1 MRRRSLRAL
10 GLDAVPFRHPL
21 EYPGRPA
28 PEPCLLLEAELLP
41 LRAVPGR
48 PLGAW
53 PVVGG
58 GAVGPPGDGG
68 GVAAGTDGGSAAEP
82 PGDGRDVAPR
92 TDGGGTRPPAGGG
105 TGARTEDGSG
115 PPVTDGGASR
125 TDRAGPPVAGR
136 PRTDAVPG
144 GRGAAD
150 GPEPPLDTFLTARG
164 RLVTGRRHPVL
175 AVGSNASPAQMCHKL
190 AAHGLPAAVPM
201 VPVTVRGIGVG
212 CSAHIG
218 RAGYVAAAPYADPA
232 AERRLVV
239 SWLDPDQL
247 AAVDASELHYRR
259 VLLPGAAF
267 PMTLPSGDPLGGA
280 YLYVSRHGVLL
291 DPATGRP
298 HPGAE
303 DQSALL
309 SALLRSSKRL
319 RTLLGPDPRAWTERA
334 RAEETVR
341 AEGARI
347 FREEGWI
354 HPEGDLPSGS
364 GPTDLRH
371 ADLAP

>member
-1 MRRRSLRAL
+1 MTRRSLRAL
-10 GLDAVPFRHPL
+10 GLDAVPFRRPL

-28 PEPCLLLEAELLP
+28 PEPCLLLETELLP

-53 PVVGG
+53 PVVGAPG
-58 GAVGPPGDGG
+58 PDGTGQPDGPGTPPGTATAPGPRPG
-68 GVAAGTDGGSAAEP
+68 PAP
-82 PGDGRDVAPR
+82 P
-92 TDGGGTRPPAGGG
+92 PPPDG
-105 TGARTEDGSG
+105 TG
-115 PPVTDGGASR
+115 
-125 TDRAGPPVAGR
+125 
-136 PRTDAVPG
+136 
-144 GRGAAD
+144 
-150 GPEPPLDTFLTARG
+150 PPLDAVLTALG
-164 RLVTGRRHPVL
+164 RLVTGHRHPVL
-175 AVGSNASPAQMCHKL
+175 AVGSNASPAQMGHKL
-190 AAHGLPAAVPM
+190 AAHRLPAAVPM

-239 SWLDPDQL
+239 SWLDPAQL

-267 PMTLPSGDPLGGA
+267 PITLPSGDRLGGA

-298 HPGAE
+298 RPGAE
-303 DQSALL
+303 DQGALL
-309 SALLRSSKRL
+309 AALLRSSKRL
-319 RTLLGPDPRAWTERA
+319 RNLLGPDPGAWTERA

-354 HPEGDLPSGS
+354 HPEGDLPTASG
-364 GPTDLRH
+364 TDDVRY
-371 ADLAP
+371 ADLSP

>member
-28 PEPCLLLEAELLP
+28 PEPCLLLETELLP

-53 PVVGG
+53 PV
-58 GAVGPPGDGG
+58 ADGDTW
-68 GVAAGTDGGSAAEP
+68 A
-82 PGDGRDVAPR
+82 RD
-92 TDGGGTRPPAGGG
+92 G
-105 TGARTEDGSG
+105 TG
-115 PPVTDGGASR
+115 
-125 TDRAGPPVAGR
+125 RA
-136 PRTDAVPG
+136 
-144 GRGAAD
+144 
-150 GPEPPLDTFLTARG
+150 LDTLLTALG
-164 RLVTGRRHPVL
+164 RLTTGHRHPVL

-259 VLLPGAAF
+259 VLLPGTAF

-298 HPGAE
+298 RPGAE
-303 DQSALL
+303 DQGTLL

-319 RTLLGPDPRAWTERA
+319 RTLLGPDPLAWTERA
-334 RAEETVR
+334 RAEEAVR

-364 GPTDLRH
+364 GTIDLRH
-371 ADLAP
+371 ADLTP

>member
-1 MRRRSLRAL
+1 MRRSLRDL

-58 GAVGPPGDGG
+58 EGTWPVVGAEGTH
-68 GVAAGTDGGSAAEP
+68 TDGGAE
-82 PGDGRDVAPR
+82 GTHTDGGTEGTH
-92 TDGGGTRPPAGGG
+92 TDGGGGPSS
-105 TGARTEDGSG
+105 DG
-115 PPVTDGGASR
+115 
-125 TDRAGPPVAGR
+125 
-136 PRTDAVPG
+136 PG
-144 GRGAAD
+144 G
-150 GPEPPLDTFLTARG
+150 PELDALLTALG
-164 RLVTGRRHPVL
+164 RLVTGHRHPVL
-175 AVGSNASPAQMCHKL
+175 AVGSNASPAQMGHKL

-239 SWLDPDQL
+239 SWLDPAQL

-259 VLLPGAAF
+259 VLLPATAF
-267 PMTLPSGDPLGGA
+267 PMTLPSGDRLGGA

-303 DQSALL
+303 DQGALL
-309 SALLRSSKRL
+309 AALLRSSKRL
-319 RTLLGPDPRAWTERA
+319 RNLLGPDPRAWTERA
-334 RAEETVR
+334 RAEEAVR
-341 AEGARI
+341 LEGARI
-347 FREEGWI
+347 FGEEGWI
-354 HPEGDLPSGS
+354 RPEGELPSS
-364 GPTDLRH
+364 AGPPDLRH
-371 ADLAP
+371 ADLMP